1 MYLLFGVCFCRELG
15 KGIKSYTSLRGLVKV
30 RIMDEKKEKKKYAFD
45 YHSSR
50 FFSLLFPAIY
60 LVAIAIFS
68 FEYNIIPGPEFL
80 VLAFLIYAAYN
91 QRTWHFLKDWLPFI
105 TVFMSYEI
113 MYGIVGSI
121 SKYNLHAG
129 PYIFEL
135 GTFGQIPSIVLQQT
149 IRAPILDYIG
159 AFFYSLHF
167 FAPTIFAFILWKVSP
182 KNYWKYT
189 VAFGICT
196 YAALITFLFYPVAPP
211 WYQLNSIIHPTY
223 VGPQVIRI
231 LVSSVDVQ
239 LGIPVY
245 KTLFDF
251 LSPNLFAAFPSM
263 HSALPFVISLFAI
276 KIWKKKALPVLIF
289 PIGVWFSAIYLGEHY
304 VIDVFGGISYAAV
317 AFIAVEKILPLLSRK
332 INFLKKHMP
341 SEAKEDHLENH

>member
-1 MYLLFGVCFCRELG
+1 M
-15 KGIKSYTSLRGLVKV
+15 VK
-30 RIMDEKKEKKKYAFD
+30 KKEKKKVAFD

-50 FFSLLFPAIY
+50 LFALLFPALY

-68 FEYNIIPGPEFL
+68 LEYEIIPGPEFL

-91 QRTWHFLKDWLPFI
+91 QRTWNFLKDWLPFI
-105 TVFMSYEI
+105 TVFISYEI

-129 PYIFEL
+129 PYNFDMAL
-135 GTFGQIPSIVLQQT
+135 FGKIPSLVLQQT
-149 IRAPILDYIG
+149 IRAPILDYMG

-196 YAALITFLFYPVAPP
+196 YGALITFLFYPVAPP
-211 WYQLNSIIHPTY
+211 WIAVPNVT
-223 VGPQVIRI
+223 RI
-231 LVSSVDVQ
+231 LTNSVDTS

-251 LSPNLFAAFPSM
+251 LSPNLYAAFPSM
-263 HSALPFVISLFAI
+263 HSALPFLIALFSI

-289 PIGVWFSAIYLGEHY
+289 PIGVWFSAVYLGEHY
-304 VIDVFGGISYAAV
+304 VVDVLGGIAYAVV
-317 AFIAVEKILPLLSRK
+317 AFVAVEKILPQLSKR
-332 INFLKKHMP
+332 INVLKKHLP
-341 SEAKEDHLENH
+341 SENKEGYAENH

>member
-1 MYLLFGVCFCRELG
+1 M
-15 KGIKSYTSLRGLVKV
+15 VK
-30 RIMDEKKEKKKYAFD
+30 KKEKKKIAFY

-50 FFSLLFPAIY
+50 LFALLFPALY

-68 FEYNIIPGPEFL
+68 LEYEIIPGPEFL

-91 QRTWHFLKDWLPFI
+91 QRTWNFLKDWLPFI
-105 TVFMSYEI
+105 TVFISYEI

-129 PYIFEL
+129 PYNFDMAL
-135 GTFGQIPSIVLQQT
+135 FGQIPSLVLQQT
-149 IRAPILDYIG
+149 IRAPILDYMG

-167 FAPTIFAFILWKVSP
+167 FAPTIFAFILWNVSP

-196 YAALITFLFYPVAPP
+196 YGALITFLFYPVAPP
-211 WYQLNSIIHPTY
+211 WIAVPNVT
-223 VGPQVIRI
+223 RI
-231 LVSSVDVQ
+231 LTNSVDTS

-251 LSPNLFAAFPSM
+251 LSPNLYAAFPSM
-263 HSALPFVISLFAI
+263 HSALPFLIALFSI

-289 PIGVWFSAIYLGEHY
+289 PIGVWFSAVYLGEHY
-304 VIDVFGGISYAAV
+304 VVDVLGGIAYAVV
-317 AFIAVEKILPLLSRK
+317 AFVAVEKILPQLSKR
-332 INFLKKHMP
+332 INVLKKHLP
-341 SEAKEDHLENH
+341 SENKEGYAENH

>member
-1 MYLLFGVCFCRELG
+1 M
-15 KGIKSYTSLRGLVKV
+15 S
-30 RIMDEKKEKKKYAFD
+30 KKEKKKYAFD

-60 LVAIAIFS
+60 LVAIAIFCAI
-68 FEYNIIPGPEFL
+68 YKIIPGPEFL

-105 TVFMSYEI
+105 TVFLSYEI
-113 MYGIVGSI
+113 MYGFVGAI

-129 PYIFEL
+129 PYNFDMAV
-135 GTFGQIPSIVLQQT
+135 FGQIPSYILQQT
-149 IRAPILDYIG
+149 IRTPVLDYVG
-159 AFFYSLHF
+159 AVFYSFHF
-167 FAPTIFAFILWKVSP
+167 FAPTVFAFILWKVSP

-196 YAALITFLFYPVAPP
+196 YASLITFLFYPVAPP
-211 WYQLNSIIHPTY
+211 WWQLSAHFNPGYT
-223 VGPQVIRI
+223 GPEVTRI
-231 LVSSVDVQ
+231 LITSVDTN
-239 LGIPVY
+239 LGIPIY

-263 HSALPFVISLFAI
+263 HSALPFLISLFAI

-304 VIDVFGGISYAAV
+304 VVDVLGGIAYAV
-317 AFIAVEKILPLLSRK
+317 LAFVAVETILPELTKRS
-332 INFLKKHMP
+332 NFLKKHMP
-341 SEAKEDHLENH
+341 SETREAHLENH